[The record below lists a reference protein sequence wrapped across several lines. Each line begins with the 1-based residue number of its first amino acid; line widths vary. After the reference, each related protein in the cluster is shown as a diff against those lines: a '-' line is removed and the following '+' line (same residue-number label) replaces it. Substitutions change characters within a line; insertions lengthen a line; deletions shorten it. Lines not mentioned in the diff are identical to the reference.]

1 MLSNSGLKSL
11 KKVFQGKVRDIYEV
25 DPAHWLIV
33 TSDRISAFDVIL
45 PDLIP
50 KKGIALTAISNF
62 WFDRFA
68 AQVNNHLAGIP
79 VEEVVTD
86 EQELQFVE
94 RRSVIARKLRPLPFE
109 AIVRGYVIGSGWKD
123 YRKSGT
129 ISGVRLPNDL
139 KLADK
144 LETPVFTPST
154 KAAVGEHDINISF
167 EEVAG
172 KVGSEI
178 AESVRET
185 SLQLYSSAAEYALQH
200 GIIIADTKFEFGLDE
215 NQEIMLIDEA
225 LTPDSSR
232 FWPKDSYIPGENPK
246 SLDKQYVR
254 DYLETLNW
262 NKRAPGPRLPEEII
276 TNTSNKYLEACRKLT
291 GIQI

>member
-1 MLSNSGLKSL
+1 MLSNPGLKSL

-25 DPAHWLIV
+25 DSAHWLIV

-50 KKGIALTAISNF
+50 KKGIALTTLSNF

-68 AQVNNHLAGIP
+68 AQVDNHLAEIP
-79 VEEVVTD
+79 VKEVVTD

-94 RRSVIARKLRPLPFE
+94 RRSVIVRKLRPLPFE

-129 ISGVRLPNDL
+129 ISGVPLPNDL

-154 KAAVGEHDINISF
+154 KASVGEHDINISF
-167 EEVAG
+167 DEVIN
-172 KVGSEI
+172 KVGREI
-178 AESVRET
+178 AESVRAI
-185 SLQLYSSAAEYALQH
+185 SLWLYSSAAEYALQRD
-200 GIIIADTKFEFGLDE
+200 IVIADTKFEFGLDE
-215 NQEIMLIDEA
+215 NQNITLIDEA

-232 FWPKDSYIPGENPK
+232 FWPKDSYTPGKNPK

-262 NKRAPGPRLPEEII
+262 NKRAPGPRLPVEII
-276 TNTSNKYLEACRKLT
+276 NNTSSKYLEACRKLT

>member
-185 SLQLYSSAAEYALQH
+185 SLKLYSSAAEYALQH

-232 FWPKDSYIPGENPK
+232 FWPKDSYIPGKNPK

-262 NKRAPGPRLPEEII
+262 NKHAPGPRLPEEII
-276 TNTSNKYLEACRKLT
+276 INTSNKYLEACRKLT